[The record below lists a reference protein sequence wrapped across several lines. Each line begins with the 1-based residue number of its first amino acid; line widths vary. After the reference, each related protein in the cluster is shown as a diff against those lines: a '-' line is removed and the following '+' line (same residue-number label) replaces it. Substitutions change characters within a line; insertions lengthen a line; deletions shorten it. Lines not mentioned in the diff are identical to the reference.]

1 VALASLKVVVTGRV
15 QGVNFRDFTRHQ
27 AGSLGLTG
35 YVRNLPGGRA
45 VEVMAEGE
53 RAGLEQLLEIL
64 RAGPPRAA
72 VESVS
77 VTWGDPGG
85 EFTNFKIRY

>member
-15 QGVNFRDFTRHQ
+15 QGVNFRDFTRRQ

-35 YVRNLPGGRA
+35 YAQNLPGGRS

-53 RAGLEQLLEIL
+53 RARLEQLLEIL
-64 RAGPPRAA
+64 KTGPPRAT

-77 VTWGDPGG
+77 VSWGEPGG
-85 EFTNFKIRY
+85 EFTDFKIRY